1 MRRAPY
7 TDCTHAIRAAATM
20 IALEDEKT
28 ALPAPGFGRSR
39 QLPASATTR
48 SLGDTGSGQRRLARF
63 Q

>member
-1 MRRAPY
+1 
-7 TDCTHAIRAAATM
+7 M

-39 QLPASATTR
+39 KLPASATTR